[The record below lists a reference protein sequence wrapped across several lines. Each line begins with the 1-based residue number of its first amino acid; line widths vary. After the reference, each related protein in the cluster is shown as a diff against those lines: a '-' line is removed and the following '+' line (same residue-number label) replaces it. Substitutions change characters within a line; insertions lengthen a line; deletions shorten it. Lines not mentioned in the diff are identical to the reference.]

1 MPQLVEEEGG
11 AECALLVAVGM
22 ANGLHRVDA
31 LAARALEAWR
41 HRREAVACGGGRQ
54 CRAHGAGDEEE
65 GEGAGRWGCARG
77 GRPGEMDWT
86 GAGRGERRETGGGR
100 RIGRERWY
108 NVRSAAIRATR
119 PEPGLARARTDQ
131 ARPGPNILMGRAGL
145 LVVPCP
151 QPKHELTG
159 PFRAVSA

>member
-65 GEGAGRWGCARG
+65 GEGAGRWGYARG
-77 GRPGEMDWT
+77 GVEGVGAESVDWT
-86 GAGRGERRETGGGR
+86 GAVRGERRVEVGGSDGNAGR
-100 RIGRERWY
+100 MCNLWQSRPDDESGRWTEKKCH
-108 NVRSAAIRATR
+108 
-119 PEPGLARARTDQ
+119 P
-131 ARPGPNILMGRAGL
+131 
-145 LVVPCP
+145 
-151 QPKHELTG
+151 
-159 PFRAVSA
+159 